1 MKKIINTLEQLHLMR
16 NRSVQDLSAKLA
28 TQQQLCQ
35 RLDKNIHALTTL
47 VTSQAEALSGGATML
62 CNQSVYK
69 RHIQR
74 VIDWQKQEQALANVE
89 AQKLQSNLLAESR
102 KEKSLEWVLAERRSA
117 QRLANERRDQKTTD
131 ALSAQC
137 WLRRQQAQRQR

>member
-1 MKKIINTLEQLHLMR
+1 MGKLINTLEQLHLLR
-16 NRSVQDLSAKLA
+16 NRAVQDLSARLA

-35 RLDKNIHALTTL
+35 RLEKNIHALSNLANNTVQEL
-47 VTSQAEALSGGATML
+47 QGGATML

-89 AQKLQSNLLAESR
+89 AQKLQGNLLAESR
-102 KEKSLEWVLAERRSA
+102 REKSLELVLASRREA
-117 QRLANERRDQKTTD
+117 QRLEQERRDQKTTD
-131 ALSAQC
+131 AVSAQC
-137 WLRRQQAQRQR
+137 WLRQQQAQRQR

>member
-1 MKKIINTLEQLHLMR
+1 MSKLINTLEQLHLLR
-16 NRSVQDLSAKLA
+16 NRAVQDLSARLA

-35 RLDKNIHALTTL
+35 RLEKNIHALSNLANNTVQEL
-47 VTSQAEALSGGATML
+47 QGGATML

-89 AQKLQSNLLAESR
+89 AQKLQGNLLAESR
-102 KEKSLEWVLAERRSA
+102 REKSLELVLASRREA
-117 QRLANERRDQKTTD
+117 QRLEQERRDQKTTD
-131 ALSAQC
+131 AVSAQC
-137 WLRRQQAQRQR
+137 WLRQQQAQRQR

>member
-1 MKKIINTLEQLHLMR
+1 MSKLINTLEQLHLLR
-16 NRSVQDLSAKLA
+16 NRAVQDLSARLA

-35 RLDKNIHALTTL
+35 RLEKNIHALSNLANNTVQEL
-47 VTSQAEALSGGATML
+47 QGGATML

-89 AQKLQSNLLAESR
+89 AQKLQGNLLAESR
-102 KEKSLEWVLAERRSA
+102 REKSLELVLASRREA
-117 QRLANERRDQKTTD
+117 LRLEQERRDQKTTD
-131 ALSAQC
+131 AVSAQC
-137 WLRRQQAQRQR
+137 WLRQQQAQRQR

>member
-1 MKKIINTLEQLHLMR
+1 MSKLINTLEQLHLLR
-16 NRSVQDLSAKLA
+16 NRAVQDLSARLA

-35 RLDKNIHALTTL
+35 RLEKNIHALSNLANNTVQEL
-47 VTSQAEALSGGATML
+47 QGGATML

-89 AQKLQSNLLAESR
+89 AQKVQGNLLAESR
-102 KEKSLEWVLAERRSA
+102 REKSLELVLASRREA
-117 QRLANERRDQKTTD
+117 QRLEQERRDQKTTD
-131 ALSAQC
+131 AVSAQC
-137 WLRRQQAQRQR
+137 WLRQQQAQRQR